1 MQGYAL
7 QVIKGMQPLSPQLYC
22 IMRAD
27 PAVFSYDFTPV
38 STDITG
44 VGVSLNIF
52 SIAPCVVVVDAVG
65 VKVRTEACHASL
77 SEYFKY

>member
-1 MQGYAL
+1 MH
-7 QVIKGMQPLSPQLYC
+7 
-22 IMRAD
+22 AD
-27 PAVFSYDFTPV
+27 PAVFAYDFTPV

-65 VKVRTEACHASL
+65 VKVSPLPSTVAFL
-77 SEYFKY
+77 F

>member
-1 MQGYAL
+1 MALSLVFLLMLFLCMQTAL
-7 QVIKGMQPLSPQLYC
+7 ITTYSL
-22 IMRAD
+22 RAD
-27 PAVFSYDFTPV
+27 PAVFAYDFTPV

-65 VKVRTEACHASL
+65 VKVN
-77 SEYFKY
+77 

>member
-1 MQGYAL
+1 MCAL
-7 QVIKGMQPLSPQLYC
+7 IGWGVH
-22 IMRAD
+22 AD
-27 PAVFSYDFTPV
+27 PAVFAYDFTPV

-65 VKVRTEACHASL
+65 VKVFLGFQAVGYLRVLGFGNASATYHAA
-77 SEYFKY
+77 

>member
-1 MQGYAL
+1 
-7 QVIKGMQPLSPQLYC
+7 
-22 IMRAD
+22 MRAD

-65 VKVRTEACHASL
+65 VKVRTEACHAGL
-77 SEYFKY
+77 SEYFQLLDIVVDAVGYNKW